1 MTAGTEGRL
10 AGKSAVVKGRDMEEN
25 ASERNITRKQFLW
38 RAGGAVAVPLAAR
51 DKLVS
56 MTAKRFA
63 IAAIV
68 LFILSSRSALASEA
82 DAIAI
87 SQNIRARHMP
97 FGTIMDPIFATPDS
111 EEIVGYTHCGDSAI
125 WTGHYLAAE
134 AFRYNVTRT
143 PDALDNVRAALV
155 GLEGLLDVTGTNPLS
170 RCLISMTSPYAQA
183 IITEE
188 AGHGVYQNTQFGWY
202 WIGGTSRD
210 QYSGAFFGLGVA
222 YDLVDDPQ
230 VRARISSLTTLLL
243 NFLLGHDWLVRM
255 PDGSISTTF
264 IGRADQ
270 QLSLLQVGRHVNSG
284 RFSTT
289 YDLYRLFSSPLVI
302 APISL
307 EVLDNNS
314 YFKFNLDSINL
325 FNLIRLENSSFNTI
339 YREAYDILRRHTDD
353 QKNAFF
359 NMIERALNGPND
371 ARDADTREML
381 EQWLLRPRRDLP
393 IDLRGVYPACGS
405 TDMACVP
412 VPIVDRPRTD
422 FLWQRNPFLLVGQGT
437 SMIETAGIDYI
448 LPYWMGRYYG
458 TIF

>member
-1 MTAGTEGRL
+1 MVLMNTCIFHQFVPREIVMTVSRFGIALCCLLTLL
-10 AGKSAVVKGRDMEEN
+10 AGVAF
-25 ASERNITRKQFLW
+25 ASE
-38 RAGGAVAVPLAAR
+38 
-51 DKLVS
+51 
-56 MTAKRFA
+56 
-63 IAAIV
+63 
-68 LFILSSRSALASEA
+68 E

-87 SQNIRARHMP
+87 SKNIRARHMP
-97 FGTIMDPIFATPDS
+97 FGTIMDPIFATPDPAS
-111 EEIVGYTHCGDSAI
+111 EQIVGYTHCGDSAI

-134 AFRYNVTRT
+134 ALRYKVTRS
-143 PDALDNVRAALV
+143 PEALENVRVALA
-155 GLEGLLDVTGTNPLS
+155 GIASLLNVTGTNLLS
-170 RCLISMTSPYAQA
+170 RCLIPMTSPYAQA
-183 IITEE
+183 IIKEE
-188 AGHGVYQNTQFGWY
+188 ASHGVYQNTQFQFY

-210 QYSGAFFGLGVA
+210 QYSGVFFGLGVA

-230 VRARISSLTTLLL
+230 VQAGIASLTTLLL
-243 NFLLGHDWLVRM
+243 DFLRGHNWSVRM

-270 QLSLLQVGRHVNSG
+270 QLSLLQVGRHVNKA

-289 YDLYRLFSSPLVI
+289 YALYRFFFSPLAIV
-302 APISL
+302 PISA

-325 FNLIRLENSSFNTI
+325 FNLIRLESSSFKGI
-339 YREAYDILRRHTDD
+339 YGRAYDVLWHHTDD

-359 NMIERALNGPND
+359 NMIDRALSGPND

-381 EQWLLRPRRDLP
+381 IEWLLRPRRDQP

-405 TDMACVP
+405 PDQACVP

-437 SMIETAGIDYI
+437 GTIETAGIDYI

-458 TIF
+458 TVY